1 MIKTC
6 LFDLDGTLLDTLESI
21 KHFVNVTV
29 TPYEIAP
36 IDREETKAFVGKGA
50 KDLIKK
56 VLKKSG
62 IDAEKSENEKL
73 YLQILD
79 KYVSD
84 YNAEPSY
91 LTEPYEGICDL
102 LSYLKGKG
110 IRLAVISNKPKSTV
124 TLLCDEFFPCV
135 FDIVEGARED
145 FPLKPDP
152 TLALDIL
159 ERLSSTPSECAY
171 FGDTGTDMKTGNNLG
186 AKMTVG
192 VLWGFREYEELISS
206 GADITVAKASDIK
219 SFI

>member
-21 KHFVNVTV
+21 KHFVNVTAV
-29 TPYEIAP
+29 PSGIAP

-79 KYVSD
+79 KYISD
-84 YNAEPSY
+84 YNAAPSY
-91 LTEPYEGICDL
+91 LTEPYDGICDL
-102 LSYLKGKG
+102 LSYLKEKG

-124 TLLCDEFFPCV
+124 ELLCDEFFPGV
-135 FDIVEGARED
+135 FDIVEGARDD

-152 TLALDIL
+152 ALALDIL
-159 ERLSSTPSECAY
+159 CRLGAKPSECAY
-171 FGDTGTDMKTGNNLG
+171 FGDTGTDMKTGNNIG

-192 VLWGFREYEELISS
+192 VLWGFRDLSELIST
-206 GADITVAKASDIK
+206 GASVTVERASEIK
-219 SFI
+219 DFI

>member
-21 KHFVNVTV
+21 KHFVNATV
-29 TPYEIAP
+29 TPYGIAQ
-36 IDREETKAFVGKGA
+36 IDREETKSFVGKGA

-79 KYVSD
+79 EYLAS
-84 YNAEPSY
+84 YNANSSY

-124 TLLCDEFFPCV
+124 TLLCDEFFPGV
-135 FDIVEGARED
+135 FDAVEGARED

-152 TLALDIL
+152 ALALDIL
-159 ERLSSTPSECAY
+159 ERLSSSPEECAY
-171 FGDTGTDMKTGNNLG
+171 FGDTGTDMKTGGNLG

-192 VLWGFREYEELISS
+192 VLWGFRDLAELTSA
-206 GADITVAKASDIK
+206 GATVTVERACEVKD
-219 SFI
+219 FI